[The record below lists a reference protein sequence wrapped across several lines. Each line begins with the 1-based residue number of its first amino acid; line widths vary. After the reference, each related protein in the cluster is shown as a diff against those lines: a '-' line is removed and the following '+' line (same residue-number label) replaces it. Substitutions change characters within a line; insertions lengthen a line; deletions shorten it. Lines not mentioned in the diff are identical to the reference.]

1 MANCG
6 ICWVEHT
13 VPGDVERKLLSLPVW
28 LGGLG
33 VFDPLIVASQQHSSS
48 VEVNAGLI
56 GLIISHAHQLG
67 DCIDAQF
74 QLRSKFHSRSL
85 QEQLQLYSQ
94 SFV

>member
-1 MANCG
+1 ML
-6 ICWVEHT
+6 
-13 VPGDVERKLLSLPVW
+13 R

-33 VFDPLIVASQQHSSS
+33 VFDPSIVASHQRSCS
-48 VEVNAGLI
+48 VKVNAGLI
-56 GLIISHAHQLG
+56 GLIISQVHQLG

-85 QEQLQLYSQ
+85 QEQLSQ